1 MRSYFLL
8 ISFFVSL
15 LFLSC
20 GDDGDN
26 NDSVID
32 EPNQEETS
40 QNIHPTELVGTWVY
54 YSGTARTVLSTN
66 EGDMILN
73 QILEFA
79 SNGYFAET
87 ITVKSHLDYIGGETS
102 TLDGRWWVS
111 GKQIM
116 FSDKY
121 GNPINT
127 SLAYLFEADSALS
140 LNAARYYPSAKVSN
154 YFSSTIVGTWENYRT
169 LSGKERIV
177 ANSNGSG
184 VVYIYYSENVY
195 GAENMTWKLKDDS
208 LTINYNSWAYPT
220 SLHEYKINYL
230 NTKHLSL
237 TGKDGESF
245 YSKN

>member
-1 MRSYFLL
+1 M
-8 ISFFVSL
+8 

-20 GDDGDN
+20 GNDDN
-26 NDSVID
+26 KNDSVID
-32 EPNQEETS
+32 EPDQEETS
-40 QNIHPTELVGTWVY
+40 QNIYPTELVGTWVY
-54 YSGTARTVLSTN
+54 YSGTPRSVMTAN
-66 EGDMILN
+66 ESDMILN
-73 QILEFA
+73 HILEFA

-87 ITVKSHLDYIGGETS
+87 ITIKSGLDYIGGETS

-140 LNAARYYPSAKVSN
+140 LNAARYYPSPKISN
-154 YFSSTIVGTWENYRT
+154 YFLSAIIGSWV
-169 LSGKERIV
+169 SGKNRILINRGGTG
-177 ANSNGSG
+177 A
-184 VVYIYYSENVY
+184 VYTYYTDIVYGSENI
-195 GAENMTWKLKDDS
+195 TWKLSNDS

-237 TGKDGESF
+237 LSKDGTSF